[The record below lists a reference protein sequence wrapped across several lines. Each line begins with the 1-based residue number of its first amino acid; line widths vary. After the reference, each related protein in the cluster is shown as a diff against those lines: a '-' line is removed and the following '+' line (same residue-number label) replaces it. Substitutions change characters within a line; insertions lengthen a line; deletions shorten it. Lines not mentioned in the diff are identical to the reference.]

1 MTTQARPLA
10 TTRPFRALGHHF
22 DVTAS
27 PLLTRH
33 VDGVFAALA
42 TTQPAPHH
50 YELRTEPGADEPSTW
65 DVRLDDESLRRFETL
80 GGAYAYLCWH
90 VNRQAVDGCH
100 DRLLLHAA
108 CAADEQGRAVL
119 LPAEMES
126 GKTTTVAGLVQDGL
140 AYVTDE
146 ATVLD
151 VDDGTIEPY
160 PKPLSV
166 DRGSWTV
173 LADLQPD
180 VADELADVVGTQWQ
194 VPGEA
199 VGELAGS
206 SRPALVVSPQY
217 VPDLDIEVERV
228 SPAQTLMLLVQ
239 NTFNLPDFQQPG
251 FRALEDI
258 ARTCPGYRLRHGRL
272 DLAVDAIRD
281 LLARVETAP

>member
-1 MTTQARPLA
+1 MTATPTA
-10 TTRPFRALGHHF
+10 TTRPIRALGHHF

-27 PLLTRH
+27 SSLARH
-33 VDGVFAALA
+33 VDHVFAALA
-42 TTQPAPHH
+42 TTQLAPHH
-50 YELRTEPGADEPSTW
+50 YELRTEPAADETPMW
-65 DVRLDDESLRRFETL
+65 DVRLDGERLRRFESL
-80 GGAYAYLCWH
+80 GGAYTYLCWH
-90 VNRQAVDGCH
+90 VNRQALDGCH

-108 CAADEQGRAVL
+108 CAADERGRAVL

-126 GKTTTVAGLVQDGL
+126 GKTTTVAGLVRDGL

-173 LADLQPD
+173 LADLRPH
-180 VADELADVVGTQWQ
+180 VAPELVGSQWQ
-194 VPGEA
+194 VPGQA
-199 VGELAGS
+199 VGELAGR

-217 VPDLDIEVERV
+217 VPGLDIEIERV
-228 SPAQTLMLLVQ
+228 SPAQTLMLLIH

-251 FRALEDI
+251 FHALEKV
-258 ARTCPGYRLRHGRL
+258 ARSCPGYRLRHGRL
-272 DLAVDAIRD
+272 DLAVDAIRGLLDD
-281 LLARVETAP
+281 LEQAP